1 MKKILFHLDTDP
13 IANTFDTVVGY
24 DGGADHVSVR
34 ANVKPST
41 VGTMVDGAVFT
52 RPPKLKKNT
61 ALFVT
66 GSNMG
71 EGEAVLESICNHFFG
86 DFRVSVMLD
95 SNGSNTTAAA
105 AVATIVRHTDVKN
118 KRAVVL
124 AGTGP
129 VGQRAAVML
138 AREGAHV
145 VLTSRRLDR
154 AQTACDAM
162 GQRFGVDINAA
173 SVGEPAELRST
184 LEGANILLATGA
196 AGVQLVH
203 DVDWQALP
211 DLEIV
216 LDANAT
222 PPLGI
227 EGVSLRD
234 RNTERHGKTC
244 YGALGF
250 GSLKLEVQRACV
262 ARLFESNSMV
272 LDAPEIHALAKDI
285 ISTHPSL

>member
-1 MKKILFHLDTDP
+1 MKKILFQLDTDP
-13 IANTFDTVVGY
+13 IPNTFDTVAAY
-24 DGGADHVSVR
+24 DGGADHVSCR
-34 ANVKPST
+34 GNVKPST

-52 RPPKLKKNT
+52 RPPKQKKNT

-71 EGEAVLESICNHFFG
+71 EGEAVLASIRNHFFA

-105 AVATIVRHTDVKN
+105 AVATIGKHCDLRG

-129 VGQRAAVML
+129 VGQRAGVML
-138 AREGAHV
+138 AQEGAEV
-145 VLTSRRLDR
+145 ILTSRRIDR
-154 AQTACDAM
+154 AETACEAM
-162 GQRFGVDINAA
+162 RRRFQVALEPAA
-173 SVGEPAELRST
+173 SGDPLALRKV
-184 LEGANILLATGA
+184 LESAHVVLATGA

-203 DVDWQALP
+203 ESAWRDLP
-211 DLEIV
+211 DLEIL

-227 EGVSLRD
+227 EGIELAD
-234 RNTERHGKTC
+234 RGTARHGKLC
-244 YGALGF
+244 YGAIGF
-250 GSLKLEVQRACV
+250 GGFKLEIHRACI
-262 ARLFESNSMV
+262 AKLFEANDIV
-272 LDAPEIHALAKDI
+272 LDAPEIFALAKDMVAQR
-285 ISTHPSL
+285 